1 MITRPE
7 EVPKSLGNVYS
18 YKQGYNSWKES
29 MSARGET
36 GFKQFLN
43 DLYARDFRFHA
54 LNLVNVLENDSS
66 IRI

>member
-18 YKQGYNSWKES
+18 YKQGYNSWKEF

-43 DLYARDFRFHA
+43 DLYARDLKISRTQ
-54 LNLVNVLENDSS
+54 SS
-66 IRI
+66 KCS